1 MTVSASS
8 LHPRATQLVDEF
20 TAWRHHLHA
29 HPETA
34 FEEKLTSAFVAEK
47 LQSFGLDVKTGIAK
61 TGVVA
66 TLQGKGG
73 PGKRIGLRADMDA
86 LDIHET
92 TNLPYASKHPG
103 KMHACGHDGHMT
115 MLLGAAKILA
125 ENPDFTGTVDFIFQ
139 PAEENEGGGREM
151 VEEGLFD
158 SHPADAVYGM
168 HNWPGRDVGT
178 MAMKPGPMMASYDIF
193 EIAIEG
199 RGCHAAMPH
208 LGRDPITAAGQVL
221 LALQTI
227 TARNVN
233 PLQSAV
239 ISPTQIFAGDTWNVI
254 PDTATIRGTVRT
266 FAPDIQDLVE
276 ERLKTVADATAR
288 AFDCT
293 ARVMYQRRSPA
304 TINSEAETGIAF
316 AAASRVVG
324 ADQIDQNPEPSMA
337 SEDFAFMLNAKPGNY
352 VWLGN
357 GPTDGNCLLHN
368 AAYDFNDDAIPYG
381 VSYWISLVEEC
392 LSA

>member
-1 MTVSASS
+1 MALISMRQMLDHAAEFGYGVPAFNVNNLEQMRAIMEAADRTDSPVIVQASAGARKYAGAPF
-8 LHPRATQLVDEF
+8 L
-20 TAWRHHLHA
+20 RHL
-29 HPETA
+29 
-34 FEEKLTSAFVAEK
+34 
-47 LQSFGLDVKTGIAK
+47 
-61 TGVVA
+61 
-66 TLQGKGG
+66 
-73 PGKRIGLRADMDA
+73 
-86 LDIHET
+86 
-92 TNLPYASKHPG
+92 
-103 KMHACGHDGHMT
+103 
-115 MLLGAAKILA
+115 ILA
-125 ENPDFTGTVDFIFQ
+125 
-139 PAEENEGGGREM
+139 
-151 VEEGLFD
+151 
-158 SHPADAVYGM
+158 
-168 HNWPGRDVGT
+168 
-178 MAMKPGPMMASYDIF
+178 
-193 EIAIEG
+193 AIEEFPHIPVCMRQD
-199 RGCHAAMPH
+199 RGTSPAGTENGDPQGWKVMVDLNIMGALYTAHAAMPH

-239 ISPTQIFAGDTWNVI
+239 ISPTQILPGDTWRVI
-254 PDTATIRGTVRT
+254 PATATIRGTVRT

-276 ERLKTVADATAR
+276 DRLKTVADATAK

-293 ARVMYQRRSPA
+293 ARVMYQRRYPA
-304 TINSEAETGIAF
+304 TINSEAETAIAF

-337 SEDFAFMLNAKPGNY
+337 SEDFAFMLNAKPGSY

-368 AAYDFNDDAIPYG
+368 AAYDFNDAAIPYG